1 VRKAAADERQP
12 RECSE
17 QMSTEGAEVFFPL
30 FDCSLPLA
38 ADRAGVAA
46 YFVVARRRRA
56 CRLAPPQHGGAR
68 SGASDDDGGGFSM
81 FAPPICR
88 RRWRNTFFRSVRS
101 DEDGGNPANI
111 AASGSEQSG
120 RARCASSSAEKGC

>member
-1 VRKAAADERQP
+1 MFFVCERVRKAAADERQP
-12 RECSE
+12 QR
-17 QMSTEGAEVFFPL
+17 AERAMHKERAEAFFPL

-68 SGASDDDGGGFSM
+68 SGASDDDGG
-81 FAPPICR
+81 
-88 RRWRNTFFRSVRS
+88 
-101 DEDGGNPANI
+101 NPANI